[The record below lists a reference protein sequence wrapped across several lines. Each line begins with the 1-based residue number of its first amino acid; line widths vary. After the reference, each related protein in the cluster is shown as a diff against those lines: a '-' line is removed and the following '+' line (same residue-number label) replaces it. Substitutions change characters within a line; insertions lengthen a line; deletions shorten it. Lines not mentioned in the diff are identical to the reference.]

1 MRILAFD
8 IGTTSIKA
16 ALIDENFEILSLVTK
31 NAKID
36 FPKSGWAEIDLESLW
51 DDLCE
56 LSGKLE
62 KVDFVDALIFAPH
75 MAGVVPVDDE
85 GNALMKAMIWLDER
99 AAGYPKDLFSG
110 ILKYSGY
117 NLPKLLK
124 FLRITGGAPSKTGK
138 DPVSKI
144 LWLRDNEPDIF
155 SKTAKI
161 LDIKSYL
168 IGRCC
173 SVFVTS
179 PDEATLTWLADT
191 RGGIARWS
199 ESLLKNYDLNPHLFP
214 EIRDSASVAGEMTGN
229 ACKDFG
235 IKARVIVGAGDLAS
249 AAVGSGAVK
258 DGEAHI
264 YAGTSDWVAAHIG
277 KRIVDVPHYIGC
289 LLSAIHRKYLL
300 IAEQEI
306 AGGAIE
312 WAMKNLG
319 IESYEEVERILKKG
333 NILFLPWM
341 CGERSPVDNP
351 SLRGSILNLGLDND
365 RGEVLNSVMEGIAL
379 NIKWAFL
386 HFEKH
391 AGRQESIRAI
401 GGCML
406 FDKFCQMLA
415 DATNRPILR
424 LKEPKYAGLRGA
436 AAISIVA
443 LQRESFENVTKK
455 FKVEKTFKPS
465 DRERYDRLFKLFVK
479 SYKGL
484 KNVYK
489 SLNSEV
495 PEAIG
500 RCNR

>member
-1 MRILAFD
+1 MKILAFD
-8 IGTTSIKA
+8 IGTTSLKA
-16 ALIDENFEILSLVTK
+16 ALIDENLEILDLVSK

-36 FPKSGWAEIDLESLW
+36 FPKSGWAEIDLDNLW
-51 DDLCE
+51 SDLCE
-56 LSGKLE
+56 LSSKLD
-62 KVDFVDALIFAPH
+62 KLDSVDALIFAPH
-75 MAGVVPVDDE
+75 MAGVVPVDKE

-110 ILKYSGY
+110 ILKYAGY
-117 NLPKLLK
+117 NIPKLMK
-124 FLRITGGAPSKTGK
+124 FLRITGGGPSKTGK
-138 DPVSKI
+138 DPISKI
-144 LWLRDNEPDIF
+144 LWLRDNEPEIF
-155 SKTAKI
+155 SKTAKM

-168 IGRCC
+168 IARCC
-173 SVFVTS
+173 GVFVTS

-191 RGGIARWS
+191 RGGVAKWS
-199 ESLLKNYDLNPHLFP
+199 RSLLKNYRLDPNLFP
-214 EIRDSASVAGEMTGN
+214 EIKDSASVAGEMKGN
-229 ACKDFG
+229 ACKDLG
-235 IKARVIVGAGDLAS
+235 IKAKVIVGAGDLAS

-277 KRIVDVPHYIGC
+277 KRIVDIPHYIGC
-289 LLSAIHRKYLL
+289 LLSAIQRRYLL

-319 IESYEEVERILKKG
+319 IDSYEEVESILKKG

-351 SLRGSILNLGLDND
+351 FLRGAILNLSLEND
-365 RGEVLNSVMEGIAL
+365 RGEVMNSVMEGIAL
-379 NIKWAFL
+379 NIKWAYL
-386 HFEKH
+386 YFEKH

-415 DATNRPILR
+415 DATKRPILR
-424 LKEPKYAGLRGA
+424 LREPKYAGLRGA
-436 AAISIVA
+436 AAIAIVA
-443 LQRESFENVTKK
+443 LLRESFENVTKR
-455 FKVEKTFKPS
+455 FKVDKTFRPS
-465 DRERYDRLFKLFVK
+465 DTERYDRLFRLFVE

-489 SLNSEV
+489 SLNSQDYRK
-495 PEAIG
+495 I
-500 RCNR
+500 